1 VILCNGEVQDQHRV
15 VGVAR
20 KKKGDSRTRESKNDF
35 PISFSFTLVLQKRT
49 LRLLYLYDVYLV
61 RIDSS
66 CRSKPFRQLFLK
78 DLKECR
84 FVDGETSGLN

>member
-35 PISFSFTLVLQKRT
+35 PISRVFVHVQESTRRWLH
-49 LRLLYLYDVYLV
+49 LYDVNLD

-84 FVDGETSGLN
+84 FVDRETSGWR